1 MSKRTIIPMPLP
13 GADTQAVQSWEKDH
27 AAVARKA
34 AAESFVLLKNEEN
47 ALPLSKGS
55 RIALFGVGAAETI
68 KGGTGSGDVNERY
81 SVSIAQG
88 LREAGYTLTS
98 EAWLAGAEKTYR
110 EARLAWKNAILE
122 AAQGDLRHFF
132 GYYATHPFMMPSG
145 DPVPEEAVDADAAIY
160 VISRVAGEGA
170 DRDAGPGDYL
180 LTEAEETAI
189 STLCRIC
196 PKVILLLNV
205 GGVIDL
211 SILDREK
218 NIKAV
223 LLIGQPGMEGGRAV
237 ADVLSG
243 DVPVS
248 GKLTNTWAFRYEDYP
263 NAATFS
269 HMNGDVNKELY
280 TEDIYVGYRYFDTFG
295 IPVRYGFGEG
305 LSYTEFRIGDVRI
318 LPEESGKIT
327 VAARVENCGTRPG
340 REVVQVYLMMPE
352 SPKGNE
358 LRRLAAFVRTE
369 IIAPGKAA
377 EVQMT
382 FGADEAAGYDE
393 VRSLWT
399 VDPGRW
405 GICVGSSLKGSRIY
419 GFLDVKEEKV
429 LARAQAIC
437 VPREL
442 PDLLKADPVRRA
454 ETAGKIAVVCDT
466 VIDWDLSGI
475 ETVTYSYGNPD
486 ESGDEAAELASRLS
500 EEQLIAMSAGD
511 PSRGQ
516 GSLIGSAGVSVPGS
530 AAETSRAG
538 EAEGIASIVLADGPA
553 GLRLNPTCYIQNGHA
568 VMQSFLSSI
577 EHGFFSDGQEP
588 EGDRRWQFCTAIPV
602 GSTLSQSW
610 SAEVLRE
617 CGDIVGDEMERFNVT
632 LWLAPGMNI
641 HRNPLCGRN
650 FEYYSE
656 DPLLSGRMAAAM
668 TDGVQQH
675 PGCGT
680 TIKHFACNNQEDNRK
695 GSDSIL
701 SERALREIYLRGFGI
716 AIRESQPLS
725 IMTSYNL
732 INGIHAANNY
742 DLCTKAARNEFGF
755 RGTIM
760 TDWTTT
766 GDGPDCTAAGCIR
779 AGNDLVM
786 PGHPGDFDSI
796 RDELK
801 DGRLSLQ
808 ELRDCVT
815 RTIRVILQSRRYAAQ

>member
-1 MSKRTIIPMPLP
+1 MNQRKIIPMPLP
-13 GADTQAVQSWEKDH
+13 GTDTPDVQPWEREH

-34 AAESFVLLKNEEN
+34 AAESFVLLKNEGN
-47 ALPLSKGS
+47 ALPLAKGS
-55 RIALFGVGAAETI
+55 RIALFGVGAVETI

-81 SVSIAQG
+81 SVSVAQG
-88 LREAGYTLTS
+88 LREAGYVLTS
-98 EAWLAGAEKTYR
+98 ESWLAGAEKAYR
-110 EARLAWKNAILE
+110 EARLAWKNEILE
-122 AAQGDLRHFF
+122 AAQGDLWHFF
-132 GYYATHPFMMPSG
+132 GYYASHPFAVPAG
-145 DPVPEEAVDADAAIY
+145 DPIPEDAGGADAAVY
-160 VISRVAGEGA
+160 VISRIAGEGA

-189 STLCRIC
+189 RTLCRLYNN
-196 PKVILLLNV
+196 VILLLNV

-211 SILDREK
+211 SILDGEE

-243 DVPVS
+243 DTPVS
-248 GKLTNTWAFRYEDYP
+248 GKLTNSWAFRYGDYP

-269 HMNGDVNKELY
+269 HMNGNVQKELY

-295 IPVRYGFGEG
+295 VPVRYGFGEG
-305 LSYTEFRIGDVRI
+305 LSYTSFCVSDVRVQ
-318 LPEESGKIT
+318 PEKNGEIAVSAK
-327 VAARVENCGTRPG
+327 VENTGDRPG
-340 REVVQVYLMMPE
+340 REVVQVYLMLPE
-352 SPKGNE
+352 SMKGNE
-358 LRRLAAFVRTE
+358 LRRLAAFARTKLLF
-369 IIAPGKAA
+369 PGETA
-377 EVQMT
+377 EVRMV
-382 FGADEAAGYDE
+382 FGPDEAAGYDE
-393 VRSLWT
+393 ARSLWT
-399 VDPGRW
+399 VDAGRW
-405 GICVGSSLKGSRIY
+405 GVCVGTSLKDSRVY
-419 GFLDVKEEKV
+419 GYLNVREEKI
-429 LARAQAIC
+429 LAQAQAIC
-437 VPREL
+437 PPREL
-442 PDLLKADPVRRA
+442 PEVLKADPARRA
-454 ETAGKIAVVCDT
+454 KAAAAVAVACGDEAE
-466 VIDWDLSGI
+466 WDLSGV
-475 ETVTYSYGNPD
+475 ETVTYTYGNPD
-486 ESGDEAAELASRLS
+486 ESGDEAAERTALLS
-500 EEQLIAMSAGD
+500 EDQLIALATGD

-538 EAEGIASIVLADGPA
+538 QAEGIASIVLADGPA
-553 GLRLNPTCYIQNGHA
+553 GLRLNPTCYIQDDHA

-577 EHGFFSDGQEP
+577 EHGFFSDGREP

-610 SAEVLRE
+610 APEMLQE
-617 CGDIVGDEMERFNVT
+617 CGDLVGDEMERFNVT

-650 FEYYSE
+650 FEYFSE
-656 DPLLSGRMAAAM
+656 DPLLSGKMAAAI
-668 TDGVQQH
+668 TKGVQKH

-732 INGIHAANNY
+732 INGVHAANNY
-742 DLCTKAARNEFGF
+742 DLCTRAARNEFGF

-786 PGHPGDFDSI
+786 PGHPADLDSI
-796 RDELK
+796 RDALK
-801 DGRLSLQ
+801 DGSLSLQ
-808 ELRDCVT
+808 ELRDCIT
-815 RTIRVILQSRRYAAQ
+815 RTVRVILQSRRYADN